1 MAAATGDLYVT
12 GLPAGFNEDR
22 VKAIFTPYGPVKSIK
37 VLPPHPQKDD
47 VAAIV
52 SMESPDQAQWLI
64 DNVSGKVPSGL
75 TTPIDIKKKMAQD
88 WSSKGFGKG
97 AGPGFMPPPWQM
109 MQMMQWYGK
118 GKGGGKG
125 WSGPSTFKVDESG
138 GVLGE
143 FTGTIKSFADGTG
156 YGFIECEQI
165 KAEYNKDIFLHR
177 DHKKGYQVGNTV
189 KFTCVLTGKGQ
200 PQAKDLKSG
209 FKD

>member
-1 MAAATGDLYVT
+1 MTAPTGDLYVV
-12 GLPAGFNEDR
+12 GLPSGFDEDK
-22 VKAIFTPYGPVKSIK
+22 VKAIFAQYGPVKSIK
-37 VLPPHPQKDD
+37 VLPAHPQKAD
-47 VAAIV
+47 VAAII
-52 SMESPDQAQWLI
+52 SMESPDQAQWLV
-64 DNVSGKVPSGL
+64 DNVSGKVPQGL
-75 TTPIDIKKKMAQD
+75 TMPIDIKKKIVQD
-88 WSSKGFGKG
+88 WSKGEGKG
-97 AGPGFMPPPWQM
+97 GYMNQWQM